1 MCGIV
6 AYVGHQNCESIL
18 LSALSHLEYRGYDS
32 AGMAFILKNQ
42 QLVRLRA
49 KGNLFNLSDKLL
61 KFQMM
66 SSSPIHAQIG
76 IAHTRWATHGE
87 ANEMNAHPHVDNEG
101 RIAVVQNGIV
111 HNYLAIKSRLSP
123 KVKFESHT
131 DTEVIAHLIAFYQNE
146 KGLDITN
153 AIRNTINDLEG
164 DLALAILSVNAPNEI
179 FVYSRNTPLI
189 IGKCSDGYWCASDL
203 VALNACEKYM
213 RLPNDTLAKISAAKI
228 SAEKLARETQIT
240 EAKWEAKWH
249 RMPVLNIQKQG
260 YDSYMLKEVFEQPKI
275 IANIARWDEAK
286 VKGWK
291 KGIKSVQL
299 IAAGSSWHAALIG
312 QYVLE
317 KKARLTTRVWV
328 ASEYV
333 KANPP
338 LSACSLTLAISQSGE
353 TADVL
358 NAVKWERKRRKEQN
372 CLYQCPIIAI
382 TNRKESTLA
391 QYVNEIWPMNVGVE
405 MAVAAT
411 KSFVATLMMLYKL
424 AGIKTEELLP
434 LASEVEH
441 VLRTEST
448 RMREMAE
455 QVIKFPLCIFM
466 GRGLL
471 WPIAMEASLKL
482 TEVANLASLAYAAGE
497 MKHGYLALL
506 SQETLVI
513 CLSCADHQV
522 EEIEARGASVMRL
535 DLEGEQIHVA
545 IKTLVCLQM
554 LSYYAAKLKG
564 LDVDRPRHLAK
575 SVTVF

>member
-6 AYVGHQNCESIL
+6 AYVGYQHCESIL

-49 KGNLFNLSDKLL
+49 KGNLSNLSDKLL

-66 SSSPIHAQIG
+66 SPSPIHAQIG

-87 ANEMNAHPHVDNEG
+87 ANEINAHPHVDNEG

-153 AIRNTINDLEG
+153 AIKNTINDLEG

-213 RLPNDTLAKISAAKI
+213 RLPNDMLAKI
-228 SAEKLARETQIT
+228 SAEKLAIETQIT

-249 RMPVLNIQKQG
+249 TMPVLNIQKQG

-299 IAAGSSWHAALIG
+299 IAAGSSWHAALMG

-317 KKARLTTRVWV
+317 KK
-328 ASEYV
+328 SPF
-333 KANPP
+333 N
-338 LSACSLTLAISQSGE
+338 
-353 TADVL
+353 D
-358 NAVKWERKRRKEQN
+358 
-372 CLYQCPIIAI
+372 
-382 TNRKESTLA
+382 
-391 QYVNEIWPMNVGVE
+391 
-405 MAVAAT
+405 
-411 KSFVATLMMLYKL
+411 KS
-424 AGIKTEELLP
+424 
-434 LASEVEH
+434 
-441 VLRTEST
+441 
-448 RMREMAE
+448 
-455 QVIKFPLCIFM
+455 M
-466 GRGLL
+466 GSIR
-471 WPIAMEASLKL
+471 
-482 TEVANLASLAYAAGE
+482 
-497 MKHGYLALL
+497 
-506 SQETLVI
+506 I
-513 CLSCADHQV
+513 C
-522 EEIEARGASVMRL
+522 
-535 DLEGEQIHVA
+535 
-545 IKTLVCLQM
+545 
-554 LSYYAAKLKG
+554 
-564 LDVDRPRHLAK
+564 
-575 SVTVF
+575 